1 MNLMLVLVIGGVVLA
16 ALALQATVS
25 IFEALAKRSNP

>member
-1 MNLMLVLVIGGVVLA
+1 MNLMLILIIGGVVLV

-25 IFEALAKRSNP
+25 IVEALAKHSSS